1 MPGGGHPAMPGDA
14 QPANNAILPC
24 GTDWQETVAAKRP
37 LTHYARRFKMKILVV
52 DDHALIR
59 DALRSVLKQIERH
72 AMVVEAPDGRA
83 AIEAIESQDHIG
95 LVLLDLNLPDRNGL
109 TLLAELRQ
117 RFPAIGVVVLSALQD
132 HANIKRALDLGALGY
147 IPKSAPREVMLNALR
162 LVFAGGV
169 YIPREALARGEVPS
183 MPRQDRPIV
192 TPSETGLSERQLEVL
207 ALLMQGKSNKI
218 ICRTLN
224 LMEPTVKHHV
234 AAILRALKV
243 TNRTQAVVAANELGW
258 TFPPS
263 AKM

>member
-1 MPGGGHPAMPGDA
+1 
-14 QPANNAILPC
+14 
-24 GTDWQETVAAKRP
+24 
-37 LTHYARRFKMKILVV
+37 MKILVV

-59 DALRSVLKQIERH
+59 EALRGVLRKIERR
-72 AMVVEAPDGRA
+72 ALILEAADGHA
-83 AIEAIESQDHIG
+83 AIEAIERQDDIG
-95 LVLLDLNLPDRNGL
+95 LVLLDLNLPDRDGL
-109 TLLAELRQ
+109 TLLIELRQ

-147 IPKSAPREVMLNALR
+147 IPKSAPRDVMLSALR

-169 YIPREALARGEVPS
+169 YIPREALTRAETPPAPL
-183 MPRQDRPIV
+183 PRQDRPIV
-192 TPSETGLSERQLEVL
+192 TPTEVGLSERQLEVL

-243 TNRTQAVVAANELGW
+243 SNRTQAVVAANELGW
-258 TFPPS
+258 TFPASPRT
-263 AKM
+263 

>member
-1 MPGGGHPAMPGDA
+1 MLASH
-14 QPANNAILPC
+14 
-24 GTDWQETVAAKRP
+24 AAKSHAAKSYAAKSVVPKETSGDHP
-37 LTHYARRFKMKILVV
+37 LLTQTSPTRFTMKILVV

-59 DALRSVLKQIERH
+59 DALRSVLKQIERR

-117 RFPAIGVVVLSALQD
+117 RFPATGVVVLSALQD

-147 IPKSAPREVMLNALR
+147 IPKSAPREVMLSALR

-169 YIPREALARGEVPS
+169 YIPREALARGDVPPPS

-192 TPSETGLSERQLEVL
+192 TPSEIGLSERQLEVL

-243 TNRTQAVVAANELGW
+243 TNRTQAVVAANDLGW
-258 TFPPS
+258 PFPTS